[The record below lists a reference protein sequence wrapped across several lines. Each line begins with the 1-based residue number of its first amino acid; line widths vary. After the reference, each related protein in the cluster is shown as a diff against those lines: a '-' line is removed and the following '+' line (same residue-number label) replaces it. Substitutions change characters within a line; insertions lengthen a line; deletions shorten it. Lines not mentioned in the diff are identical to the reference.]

1 MSQDLK
7 IAESVHTDQHD
18 AYVIYDANAIYPVV
32 NSSDEAGRKND
43 KAGDN
48 LHDESAKRISKNSS
62 TNKQVK

>member
-32 NSSDEAGRKND
+32 NSSDEAG
-43 KAGDN
+43 
-48 LHDESAKRISKNSS
+48 
-62 TNKQVK
+62 